1 MTIFFQYSDIERETD
16 CESMS
21 SQNDSMERKRL
32 DSSKKSLSQP
42 AVGVCLP
49 APPVHNSPSMGVI
62 TTRASDLTQ
71 DTSEATSE
79 NTTTTT
85 TTSGEPQTYKDM
97 ASPLEETPK
106 PLIPENGLKEIEVKE
121 ELIKNGKPEES
132 EEEEIAKVEPH
143 VVEKS
148 EPLEAE
154 NLPSPCKTQIN
165 VQSNDVYEIVDVLR
179 RNTNLSFDMSC
190 EAIRVMLTS
199 FEQLFNGEIN
209 PYLEAVAVHLA
220 GKLET
225 PKELLGSSNDA
236 KRLQLIFSQL
246 AECKNDSQQ
255 RSWMLYED
263 EEDIVLFLEELVDIL
278 VSLVSTYELIE
289 ISKRVGKW

>member
-1 MTIFFQYSDIERETD
+1 MDA
-16 CESMS
+16 
-21 SQNDSMERKRL
+21 
-32 DSSKKSLSQP
+32 SKKSMSQP
-42 AVGVCLP
+42 AVSVCLP
-49 APPVHNSPSMGVI
+49 AQPFHNSPSMGVI
-62 TTRASDLTQ
+62 TTKASDFTQ

-85 TTSGEPQTYKDM
+85 TTSGEPQTFKEM
-97 ASPLEETPK
+97 ASPLEDTPK
-106 PLIPENGLKEIEVKE
+106 PLIPENGPVNYEVKE
-121 ELIKNGKPEES
+121 EIVENGEPK
-132 EEEEIAKVEPH
+132 EEEIAQDEPPA
-143 VVEKS
+143 VEKP
-148 EPLEAE
+148 EPPEAE
-154 NLPSPCKTQIN
+154 NLPSPCATQIN
-165 VQSNDVYEIVDVLR
+165 VQPNDVYEIVDVLR

-263 EEDIVLFLEELVDIL
+263 EDDIVLFLEELVDIL
-278 VSLVSTYELIE
+278 VSLFLVCFYSCF
-289 ISKRVGKW
+289 

>member
-1 MTIFFQYSDIERETD
+1 MTLLQYSDIERETD

-32 DSSKKSLSQP
+32 DSSKKSMSQP

-49 APPVHNSPSMGVI
+49 TQPVHNSPSMGVI

-85 TTSGEPQTYKDM
+85 TTTSGEPQTFKDM
-97 ASPLEETPK
+97 ASPLEEIAK
-106 PLIPENGLKEIEVKE
+106 PLVPENGQGNGPIENDVKE
-121 ELIKNGKPEES
+121 EVVENGKSEKEPEE
-132 EEEEIAKVEPH
+132 KPEP
-143 VVEKS
+143 EKQ
-148 EPLEAE
+148 ETVEAE

-165 VQSNDVYEIVDVLR
+165 VQPNDVYEIVDVLR

-236 KRLQLIFSQL
+236 KRLQFIFSQL

-263 EEDIVLFLEELVDIL
+263 EEDIILFLEELVDIL
-278 VSLVSTYELIE
+278 VSFLCF
-289 ISKRVGKW
+289 

>member
-1 MTIFFQYSDIERETD
+1 
-16 CESMS
+16 MS
-21 SQNDSMERKRL
+21 SQNDSMERKKL
-32 DSSKKSLSQP
+32 DSSKKSMSQP
-42 AVGVCLP
+42 SVGVCLP
-49 APPVHNSPSMGVI
+49 TQPVHNSPSMGVI
-62 TTRASDLTQ
+62 TTKASDLTQ

-85 TTSGEPQTYKDM
+85 TTTSGEPQTFKDM
-97 ASPLEETPK
+97 ASPLEEIAK
-106 PLIPENGLKEIEVKE
+106 PLVPETSGNKENGHLEIEVKAE
-121 ELIKNGKPEES
+121 VEVVKNGDEETKNENEEPATQTPTNEKPES
-132 EEEEIAKVEPH
+132 V
-143 VVEKS
+143 
-148 EPLEAE
+148 E

-165 VQSNDVYEIVDVLR
+165 VQSNDVYEIVDILR

-190 EAIRVMLTS
+190 EAIRVILTS

-236 KRLQLIFSQL
+236 KRLQFIFSQL

-278 VSLVSTYELIE
+278 VSFFKFIFN
-289 ISKRVGKW
+289 I

>member
-1 MTIFFQYSDIERETD
+1 
-16 CESMS
+16 MS
-21 SQNDSMERKRL
+21 SQNDSLEGKRL
-32 DSSKKSLSQP
+32 DSSKKSMSQP
-42 AVGVCLP
+42 AVGVCFP
-49 APPVHNSPSMGVI
+49 TQPVHNSPSMGVI
-62 TTRASDLTQ
+62 TTKASDFNQ
-71 DTSEATSE
+71 DISEATSE

-85 TTSGEPQTYKDM
+85 TTSGEPQTFKDM
-97 ASPLEETPK
+97 ASPLEDTPK
-106 PLIPENGLKEIEVKE
+106 PLIPENGHPKAKPKEVVVE
-121 ELIKNGKPEES
+121 NGKADVEKD
-132 EEEEIAKVEPH
+132 EIAEAEPLPPPPVV
-143 VVEKS
+143 VVEKP
-148 EPLEAE
+148 EPQETE
-154 NLPSPCKTQIN
+154 NLPSPCTAQIS

-190 EAIRVMLTS
+190 EAIRVVLTS

-263 EEDIVLFLEELVDIL
+263 EDDIVLFLEELVDIL
-278 VSLVSTYELIE
+278 VSFFFF
-289 ISKRVGKW
+289 